1 MQSWRYDYLHIDSW
15 AAAPGSRRQR
25 GKGRL
30 SNQPCHSPLSAG
42 RYINCPGPCHLLKY
56 PSHGWGAGDHPW
68 ALECGNT
75 KPTADRSLKHWG
87 IGGSGWGTYG
97 FQTLFKSL
105 MLRKQ
110 GGRSVLPPLP
120 THCDALAKSCHIMD
134 IQT

>member
-1 MQSWRYDYLHIDSW
+1 M
-15 AAAPGSRRQR
+15 G
-25 GKGRL
+25 GGV
-30 SNQPCHSPLSAG
+30 
-42 RYINCPGPCHLLKY
+42 
-56 PSHGWGAGDHPW
+56 GDHPQ
-68 ALECGNT
+68 ALECENT

-87 IGGSGWGTYG
+87 SGGRQGGTYA
-97 FQTLFKSL
+97 FQTLFKYL